1 MFNKKNKKG
10 ISPLIATVLIIGF
23 TIVIAALVITWG
35 TNLFKKTQE
44 STGQQAD
51 ISLACTEVLGNLGL
65 TVNKLSGNNLSV
77 TVENGVKRNINGF
90 ILRVYNT
97 SQTSADTIDTDVVAD
112 ATKITP
118 AGYSIASNGL
128 KTFIVTYNTSLVS
141 NPVKVELKPKVDVT
155 GTTQQCPGT
164 GATKD
169 L

>member
-51 ISLACTEVLGNLGL
+51 INLACTEVQGNLGL
-65 TVNKLSGNNLSV
+65 TVSKLGGNNLSV
-77 TVENGVKRNINGF
+77 TVDNGVRRNINGF
-90 ILRVYNT
+90 VLRVYNA
-97 SQTSADTIDTDVVAD
+97 SQTSADTIDTDAVDVSSR
-112 ATKITP
+112 ITP
-118 AGYSIASNGL
+118 VGYAVNGNSL
-128 KTFIVTYNTSLVS
+128 KTFTVTYNTSVVS
-141 NPVKVELKPKVDVT
+141 TPVKLELRPKIDLS
-155 GTTQQCPGT
+155 GTTQQCPGQ
-164 GATKD
+164 GVSKD